1 MKKISYF
8 LMLLFTVGL
17 VSCTDD
23 DNDTL
28 TGSETTGGL
37 LNSITPGVTYAQGS
51 DPESLMNARFRG
63 FQGRDQIEQVEIYKQ
78 FSGHDA
84 EGNVVLSN
92 KALLKT
98 VDFPLEAQMETINYS
113 FNYNELIAGLTI
125 NGGPMPADDEALQI
139 GEFWTLTFVSKLTSG
154 EKFQNR
160 TTTKVTVS
168 CGSFLAG
175 NYINPNVGGG
185 TGGLCTITALG
196 GGNYLCS
203 ALPRLTA
210 GGQVIPFEFS
220 DVCDQIT
227 INTIV
232 LGSYLVL
239 GNGVVNADG
248 SITIYYKLHSGS
260 TPDSSVL
267 FDFSTNP
274 STYTPQ

>member
-51 DPESLMNARFRG
+51 QPTDLMTARFKG
-63 FQGRDQIEQVEIYKQ
+63 FQGRDQIEKVEVYKQ
-78 FSGHDA
+78 FSGHDVD
-84 EGNVVLSN
+84 GNVVLSN
-92 KALLKT
+92 KALLT
-98 VDFPLEAQMETINYS
+98 TLTFPLEDQMETINYS
-113 FNYNELIAGLTI
+113 FSYNDLIAGLSI
-125 NGGPMPADDEALQI
+125 NGGPMSANDSDLQI
-139 GEFWTLTFVSKLTSG
+139 GEFWTLSFVSTLTSG
-154 EKFQNR
+154 EKHLNR

-232 LGSYLVL
+232 LGSYLVE
-239 GNGVVNADG
+239 GNGVVNSNG

-267 FDFSTNP
+267 FDYSTNP

>member
-37 LNSITPGVTYAQGS
+37 LNSITPGVIYAQGS
-51 DPESLMNARFRG
+51 QPTDLMNARFKG
-63 FQGRDQIEQVEIYKQ
+63 FQGRDQIEKVEVYKQ
-78 FSGHDA
+78 FSGHDVD
-84 EGNVVLSN
+84 GNVVLSN
-92 KALLKT
+92 KALLT
-98 VDFPLEAQMETINYS
+98 TLTFPLEDQMETINYS
-113 FNYNELIAGLTI
+113 FSYNDLIAGLSI
-125 NGGPMPADDEALQI
+125 YGGPMSADDDDLQI
-139 GEFWTLTFVSKLTSG
+139 GEFWTLSFVSTLTNG
-154 EKFQNR
+154 EKHLNR
-160 TTTKVTVS
+160 STTKVTVS

-175 NYINPNVGGG
+175 PYINPNVGGG

-232 LGSYLVL
+232 LGSYLVE
-239 GNGVVNADG
+239 GNGVVNPNG

-267 FDFSTNP
+267 FDYSTNP